1 MVAGMLVGGGLMR
14 YFGEGDSTFVTIF
27 ILSSVFRLLSLS
39 VFPYR
44 LLRVK

>member
-1 MVAGMLVGGGLMR
+1 MVAGMLVGGGLLR
-14 YFGEGDSTFVTIF
+14 YFGEVDSTFVMIF